1 MTMLRT
7 YYRKAEGFIIKHKLQ
22 ALVDVALFAVITIVF
37 HKIWWSYEEW
47 IKGFPAISN
56 SAQWLAD
63 QVYASALWIN
73 RDILRLSIITSEPN
87 TMWFSNNG
95 YVGVNESCSGLK
107 QFYQIA
113 VLFILFPG
121 PWKHKLWYIPF
132 GFIVMYITNVLRIVI
147 LSLVV
152 LWKPQYWDFTHDW
165 ILRPFFYVVIF
176 ILWVIWVEK
185 FRRAK
190 KVKKA

>member
-1 MTMLRT
+1 MLKA
-7 YYRKAEGFIIKHKLQ
+7 YYLKADEYVRKHRLQ
-22 ALVDVALFAVITIVF
+22 AIVDVAVFAIITVVFHELWWTFAV
-37 HKIWWSYEEW
+37 W
-47 IKGFPAISN
+47 IKSFDFILG
-56 SAQWLAD
+56 SADWLAK
-63 QVYASALWIN
+63 QVFDSALWIN
-73 RDILRLSIITSEPN
+73 VHILGLAVTTTEPN
-87 TMWFSNNG
+87 TMWFSNQG

-121 PWKHKLWYIPF
+121 PWKHKLWYIPM
-132 GFIVMYITNVLRIVI
+132 GFVVMFYTNVIRIVI

-152 LWKPQYWDFTHDW
+152 IWKPEYWNFTHDW

-185 FRRAK
+185 FRRRTPAAARLK
-190 KVKKA
+190 